1 MEENLLSFIV
11 EVQKEC
17 LHRSTQTRA
26 ERQMQEYC
34 VKGLVEEHDTFQD
47 QFLLICEWC
56 KQICS

>member
-26 ERQMQEYC
+26 ERHMQEYR
-34 VKGLVEEHDTFQD
+34 VKGLVEEHDTFQY
-47 QFLLICEWC
+47 QFLLICE
-56 KQICS
+56 

>member
-17 LHRSTQTRA
+17 LHRSTQTKA

-47 QFLLICEWC
+47 QFLLICE
-56 KQICS
+56 